1 MCPVVYIGLY
11 PWPPLFDRPELGRT
25 FLGRRRLGD
34 CIRKLP
40 APGKNNQGGARSDK
54 LNCADAHQ
62 TGEWAEAIGCP
73 SHGGHPNHGQ
83 RHDGG
88 IEDAK
93 NPGKQVLR
101 RQLLKRRG
109 NDRGNEA

>member
-1 MCPVVYIGLY
+1 MCPLVYIRLY

-54 LNCADAHQ
+54 LNCADAH
-62 TGEWAEAIGCP
+62 
-73 SHGGHPNHGQ
+73 
-83 RHDGG
+83 
-88 IEDAK
+88 
-93 NPGKQVLR
+93 
-101 RQLLKRRG
+101 
-109 NDRGNEA
+109 